1 MQKLIATALLT
12 LWFATPPALAAQRDT
27 TSVVASVAHHGL
39 MLYYARGAEAET
51 EGRFVDA
58 QQAFGQGLAVFPDS
72 PHLRL
77 AMARASAAAG
87 DAETCLQMLT
97 RLAAIGGKIDLT
109 TIEAVKPFLERQ
121 DFQSLT
127 RALTPNDLPPPA
139 AESVHTLHGADLWNE
154 GIACDRKTGALYAGS
169 VKQAKIVRV
178 SDGVQEDFGSTA
190 QDSLLEVLGLHID
203 EERRRL
209 WAVTGKD
216 EEAPDGKH
224 DFGEMPRGN
233 AIVVYDLDTGRQ
245 MSKFTMIPDGR
256 IHLWNDVTVIPDG
269 TAYFTDMAVGEISR
283 IRPGGSPELFLV
295 LADHNYPN
303 GIAASPD
310 GLLLYV
316 ACLEEILVID
326 VADGSSSPL
335 NRGPDIC
342 TGLGDGLA
350 LSEGNLFIVQN
361 NDLLGNRVLQCR
373 LDTSGRSL
381 TAAHVLTCALPPGLM
396 PYTCALGRDVL
407 YVNGSAPFALYDDP
421 GAPSVSVIVEIRYEN

>member
-1 MQKLIATALLT
+1 MQKLIATALLA
-12 LWFATPPALAAQRDT
+12 LWLATPPALAAQQDT
-27 TSVVASVAHHGL
+27 TSVDDSNARHGL
-39 MLYYARGAEAET
+39 MLYYVRGAEAEAA
-51 EGRFVDA
+51 GRFADA
-58 QQAFGQGLAVFPDS
+58 QQAFGQGLSVFPDS

-77 AMARASAAAG
+77 AAARTSAAAG
-87 DAETCLQMLT
+87 DEETCLQMLT

-109 TIEAVKPFLERQ
+109 TIEAVKPFMERPY
-121 DFQSLT
+121 FQALA
-127 RALTPNDLPPPA
+127 RALTPDDLPPPA
-139 AESVHTLHGADLWNE
+139 EESVHTLQGADLWNE

-169 VKQAKIVRV
+169 VKHGKIVRI
-178 SDGVQEDFGSTA
+178 SDGMQEDFGSTA

-224 DFGEMPRGN
+224 DFGEMPREN

-245 MSKFTMIPDGR
+245 VHKFTMIPDGR
-256 IHLWNDVTVIPDG
+256 IHLWNDITVTPDG
-269 TAYFTDMAVGEISR
+269 TAYFTDMAVGEIHR
-283 IRPGGSPELFLV
+283 IRPGGSPELFLL

-303 GIAASPD
+303 GIAAGPA
-310 GLLLYV
+310 GRLLYV
-316 ACLEEILVID
+316 ACLEEILVVG
-326 VADGSSSPL
+326 VADGIVSSL

-350 LSEGNLFIVQN
+350 LGEGSLFIVQN
-361 NDLLGNRVLQCR
+361 NGLLGNRVLQCR
-373 LDTSGRSL
+373 LGSSGHGL

-407 YVNGSAPFALYDDP
+407 YVNGSAPFSQYDDP
-421 GAPSVSVIVEIRYEN
+421 DDPPAPVIVEIRYEN